1 MRILTFLAG
10 AATGYV
16 LGTRAGR
23 GSYDKMMTKAQ
34 QLWDDPRTQQRID
47 AMGDSLKTKS
57 PAVGEA
63 VESAVSTVS
72 RRLHEPQ

>member
-16 LGTRAGR
+16 LGARAGR
-23 GSYDKMMTKAQ
+23 GSYDKMLAKAQ
-34 QLWDDPRTQQRID
+34 QLWDDPRTQQRLD
-47 AMGDSLKTKS
+47 AMGDSLKAKS

-63 VESAVSTVS
+63 VENAVSTVS
-72 RRLHEPQ
+72 RKLHEPQ